1 MNRSNQTQLNLAPND
16 LKLIKSIN
24 TISTEID
31 KYINRKPVIMYQ
43 ETYDMYKKMVEPT
56 IKKCD
61 RKWVFNILDGND
73 EQEKIIYQNDN
84 FVLLPDTSWN
94 SNKSDDLNNSYNIE
108 ELYLLLI
115 VKRKDIYSIR
125 DLTAE
130 HLPLLEDMMNVTEH
144 IEKIYKIPACMLR
157 TYFHYKPSTWH
168 LHLHINNI
176 NSPKNYCYN
185 IERCH
190 TLSNVINNLKCDSNY
205 YKKVDLQVTKCV

>member
-1 MNRSNQTQLNLAPND
+1 MNQSNQTQLSIALND

-24 TISTEID
+24 TISSEIN
-31 KYINRKPVIMYQ
+31 KYINRKPVIMYY
-43 ETYDMYKKMVEPT
+43 ETFDMYKKLVEPT
-56 IKKCD
+56 IKKYD
-61 RKWVFNILDGND
+61 RKWVLNILSGIEEHD
-73 EQEKIIYQNDN
+73 KIVYQNDN
-84 FVLLPDTSWN
+84 FILLPDTSWKN
-94 SNKSDDLNNSYNIE
+94 DLNNLDDPNNIE
-108 ELYLLLI
+108 ELYLVLI

-130 HLPLLEDMMNVTEH
+130 HIPLLEDMLRVTEQ

-190 TLSNVINNLKCDSNY
+190 TLANVINNIKCDGNY
-205 YKKVDLQVTKCV
+205 YKKVDLQVTKGV